1 MTTITI
7 DIEQFTQALASTTN
21 KTLGWVWLQA
31 TAITGNEITP
41 PTYMPIPPSVM
52 ADFAFVPSSTYRFD
66 YSAVRYAKMCYLLER
81 NGSYEAGELTVIH
94 NIPAANLVPSN
105 EPTPPSYPL
114 PFTPPT
120 ITTGQST
127 TLGTPGSLGVTF
139 SFMHDPSTSGSTAKF
154 GLGFKITSAT
164 PAVYP
169 RLILAYIT
177 AFQME
182 DV

>member
-21 KTLGWVWLQA
+21 KTLGWVWLQP
-31 TAITGNEITP
+31 TITQGNESTP
-41 PTYMPIPPSVM
+41 PTYLPVPPSVM
-52 ADFAFVPSSTYRFD
+52 SSFSLVPSSTYRFE
-66 YSAVRYAKMCYLLER
+66 YTSVRYAKMCYLLER
-81 NGSYEAGELTVIH
+81 NAVYEAGELTVIH
-94 NIPAANLVPSN
+94 NLPAATTTSSEAV
-105 EPTPPSYPL
+105 PPSYPL

-120 ITTGQST
+120 IITGQTATVGSV
-127 TLGTPGSLGVTF
+127 GSLGVTF
-139 SFMHDPSTSGSTAKF
+139 SFIHDASTSGATAKF

-164 PAVYP
+164 PAYYP